1 MDIRLDQSTIP
12 FNVEYTLRCGQA
24 FRWERLNGWWYGVV
38 HEKVV
43 KIKQLDDKLRY
54 YSYPESVDLGGR
66 RIIKKLDDDLPLIL
80 AQIGKDNEIR
90 NAIQLFAG
98 LRINRQEPWE
108 CLISYICATCKNI
121 PAIKNMIFNLSLRFG
136 RKMTFDNHSFY
147 TFPRPSDLA
156 NTSLEE
162 LRKCKVGFRAERI
175 LETSKIIDDSKLEL
189 DDLKKMEYRE
199 AKHRLLSLPGVGEK
213 VADCILLFS
222 LDKLEAFPVDIWVKR
237 AILEFYPGYFEA
249 SFVERA
255 LSKESI
261 SRSVY
266 ERINSFGRKYFGEY
280 AGYAQE
286 YLFLLSR
293 NQNTQGT
300 CKVHA
305 RERILEAFS

>member
-1 MDIRLDQSTIP
+1 M
-12 FNVEYTLRCGQA
+12 
-24 FRWERLNGWWYGVV
+24 
-38 HEKVV
+38 
-43 KIKQLDDKLRY
+43 
-54 YSYPESVDLGGR
+54 
-66 RIIKKLDDDLPLIL
+66 
-80 AQIGKDNEIR
+80 
-90 NAIQLFAG
+90 
-98 LRINRQEPWE
+98 
-108 CLISYICATCKNI
+108 
-121 PAIKNMIFNLSLRFG
+121 
-136 RKMTFDNHSFY
+136 
-147 TFPRPSDLA
+147 
-156 NTSLEE
+156 
-162 LRKCKVGFRAERI
+162 AERI
-175 LETSKIIDDSKLEL
+175 LETSKIVDDSKLEL

-293 NQNTQGT
+293 NQKT
-300 CKVHA
+300 
-305 RERILEAFS
+305 